1 MAKPPLDPP
10 TISIEEAKRRRAEKR
25 TQQAK
30 PKAAQEEPPPRANG
44 HDHHSRILKLEG
56 WHELGE
62 SEAADSLISGIVG
75 PEQLAMIYGES
86 GSGKS
91 FATFD
96 MFAHYAMTREW
107 LGHKV
112 KGGACLY
119 IAAEGRGSW
128 ANRVEAFCQHHGL
141 DEEARVMIPF
151 KFIREN
157 INLGRTGNGDVAAVI
172 DAAKRF
178 ADQVQLHVDL
188 IAVDTVARATPGSN
202 ENDAADM
209 GAFVANMDRV
219 RTALRTTV
227 ALVHHSGK
235 NAALGARGHSSLRA
249 AVDSEIEVERING
262 TKNRMLKVRK
272 SRDGTDDGEAQ
283 AFALAVIEI
292 GKEADGTAITSCV
305 VTAGDAIEAARQRAV
320 HKKRQI
326 WMQALDVLNTVMIDA
341 PADHPGRK
349 TIPQNVT
356 LTSRKRFAESL
367 RRSSLIEIKEHD
379 LNDPVAVRKADAA
392 YRQSF
397 KRLCDELRDRG
408 YIRFDED
415 MLWRCDLQ

>member
-1 MAKPPLDPP
+1 MAKPLD
-10 TISIEEAKRRRAEKR
+10 EALKDRSEREKKRRAAK
-25 TQQAK
+25 QQD
-30 PKAAQEEPPPRANG
+30 PRPEPTAPLSNG
-44 HDHHSRILKLEG
+44 HDHHGRILKLEG

-62 SEAADSLISGIVG
+62 ATPADSLIAGIVG

-96 MFAHYAMTREW
+96 MFAHYAMGREW

-128 ANRVEAFCQHHGL
+128 ANRVEAFCQHHQL

-178 ADQVQLHVDL
+178 ADQVQLAVDL
-188 IAVDTVARATPGSN
+188 VAVDTVARATPGSN

-219 RTALRTTV
+219 RTALKTTV

-249 AVDSEIEVERING
+249 AVDSELEVERVD
-262 TKNRMLKVRK
+262 KNRVLRVRK

-292 GKEADGTAITSCV
+292 GRDAEGAPITSCV
-305 VTAGDAIEAARQRAV
+305 VTAGDAVEAARVRAV
-320 HKKRQI
+320 HKKQQV

-356 LTSRKRFAESL
+356 LTSRKRFAEYL
-367 RRSSLIEIKEHD
+367 RRGSLIEMREHD
-379 LNDPVAVRKADAA
+379 AGDPSAVRKAEAA

-397 KRLCDELRDRG
+397 KRLCDELRNRG

-415 MLWRCDLQ
+415 ILWRCDLQ

>member
-1 MAKPPLDPP
+1 MARSREEVRREREQQQREQQKQREQQP
-10 TISIEEAKRRRAEKR
+10 T
-25 TQQAK
+25 T
-30 PKAAQEEPPPRANG
+30 PKANG
-44 HDHHSRILKLEG
+44 HDHHGRILKLEG

-62 SEAADSLISGIVG
+62 SAPADSLIAGIVG

-96 MFAHYAMTREW
+96 MFAHYAMGREW

-128 ANRVEAFCQHHGL
+128 ANRVEAFCQHHQL

-172 DAAKRF
+172 EAAKRF
-178 ADQVQLHVDL
+178 ADQVQLPVDL
-188 IAVDTVARATPGSN
+188 VAVDTVARATPGSN

-219 RTALRTTV
+219 RTALKTTV

-249 AVDSEIEVERING
+249 AVDSELEVERVAG
-262 TKNRMLKVRK
+262 TKNRMLRVRK
-272 SRDGTDDGEAQ
+272 SRDGMDDGEAQ

-292 GKEADGTAITSCV
+292 GRDAEGAPITSCV
-305 VTAGDAIEAARQRAV
+305 VTAGDAVEAARQRAV
-320 HKKRQI
+320 HKKRQV
-326 WMQALDVLNTVMIDA
+326 WMQALDVLNTVLIDA
-341 PADHPGRK
+341 PAEHPGRK
-349 TIPQNVT
+349 TIPHNVT
-356 LTSRKRFAESL
+356 LTSRKRFAEAL
-367 RRSSLIEIKEHD
+367 RRGSLIEMREHD
-379 LNDPVAVRKADAA
+379 AGDPAAVRKAEAA
-392 YRQSF
+392 YRQNF
-397 KRLCDELRDRG
+397 KRLCDELRSRD
-408 YIRFDED
+408 YVRFDED
-415 MLWRCDLQ
+415 IMWRCDQATGL